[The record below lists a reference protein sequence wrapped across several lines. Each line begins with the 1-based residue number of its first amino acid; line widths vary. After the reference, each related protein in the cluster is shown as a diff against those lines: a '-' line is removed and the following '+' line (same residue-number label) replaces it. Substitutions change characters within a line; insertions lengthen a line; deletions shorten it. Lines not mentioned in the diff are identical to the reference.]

1 MGGQTYEAEARTA
14 EPLVAQFGPELQA
27 TRQLELR
34 QRTAVLIACKN
45 GEATIGNVVRS
56 VGAQADVFVVSDGSD
71 DRTVEE
77 AKSAGA
83 RVLDRQISGGKP
95 DALRAGNLTFRLG
108 ESYDYVAVLDDDTTI
123 EPGYVEKVLV
133 KMDAEPQIAAAS
145 GRIDSVWD
153 HRRRWNILIA
163 MRAFMYWSY
172 QTTIK
177 RGQNAF
183 KVVNVIC
190 GANTVFRADVFGALI
205 EDDAPYAIDDM
216 YWLAE
221 IIRRRLGRVAYVHEA
236 RSWTID
242 PHRFVDWYRQ
252 TVRWSWGQF
261 QSIRGHRLGRPIAR
275 DSHARFGFR
284 FSWFDTAY
292 LALLLDWAPYMF
304 EPLLIPIVAVL
315 LSGWIDPI
323 WFLVY
328 YLGMSYLWIGIAAV
342 ALKKPRLLVLAPGI
356 LVLDLVYRVTMMHA
370 LVKTILRPTIATCK
384 WDSPTRFDAEEVAS
398 DSSQA
403 A

>member
-1 MGGQTYEAEARTA
+1 MGGQTNDAET
-14 EPLVAQFGPELQA
+14 QA
-27 TRQLELR
+27 PSAFAAPPTRPVDALPQLELR

-71 DRTVEE
+71 DQTVEE
-77 AKSAGA
+77 AKRAGA
-83 RVLDRQISGGKP
+83 RVLDRQVSGGKP

-108 ESYDYVAVLDDDTTI
+108 ESYEYVVVLDDDTTI
-123 EPGYVEKVLV
+123 EPEYVDKVLA
-133 KMDAEPQIAAAS
+133 KMDAEPKIAAAS

-153 HRRRWNILIA
+153 YPRRWNVLIA

-190 GANTVFRADVFGALI
+190 GANTMFRADVFGRLI

-221 IIRRRLGRVAYVHEA
+221 IVRQQLGRVAYVHEA

-242 PHRFVDWYRQ
+242 PHQFNDWYRQ

-261 QSIRGHRLGRPIAR
+261 QSIRGHRLGQPIAR
-275 DSHARFGFR
+275 DQQSRFGFR

-292 LALLLDWAPYMF
+292 LALLLDWAPYML
-304 EPLLIPIVAVL
+304 EPFLIPFVAYF

-323 WFLVY
+323 WFLIY
-328 YLGMSYLWIGIAAV
+328 YLGMSYLWIGIASI
-342 ALKKPRLLVLAPGI
+342 ALRKPRLIVLAPGI

-398 DSSQA
+398 DSS
-403 A
+403 